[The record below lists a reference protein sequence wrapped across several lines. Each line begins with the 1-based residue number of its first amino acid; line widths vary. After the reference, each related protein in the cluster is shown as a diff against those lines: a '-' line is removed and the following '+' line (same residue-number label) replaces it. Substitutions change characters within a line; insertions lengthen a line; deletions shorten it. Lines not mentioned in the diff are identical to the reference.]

1 MRDTEEVKNVCYQFK
16 RAGIFGMFLTL
27 ALPHCTIQLLLNTTF
42 LILPIVWYLVN
53 KSLLLCNS
61 EKCNFQ
67 STRAK
72 QVQQGGCSHTITSDL
87 LLALVTPSEP
97 KVPHLSLQKKR
108 SVPYTQQ
115 RFRSFK
121 PVSYQK
127 TKTPAEYPDYFG
139 NLFTLE
145 IYKNFSP
152 KI

>member
-1 MRDTEEVKNVCYQFK
+1 MSAISLRGLAYLEC
-16 RAGIFGMFLTL
+16 FLHQ
-27 ALPHCTIQLLLNTTF
+27 HCLIVRYNSYLTPLFLFFRQCGIQLTSHF
-42 LILPIVWYLVN
+42 CYVILRSV
-53 KSLLLCNS
+53 
-61 EKCNFQ
+61 NFQ

-97 KVPHLSLQKKR
+97 KVPHLSLRKQR